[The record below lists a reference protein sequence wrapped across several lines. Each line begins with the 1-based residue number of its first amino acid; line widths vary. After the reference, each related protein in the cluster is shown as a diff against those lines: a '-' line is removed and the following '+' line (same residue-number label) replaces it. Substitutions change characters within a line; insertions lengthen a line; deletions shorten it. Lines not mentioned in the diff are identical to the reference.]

1 MIILTTSIVALAAWP
16 SVASADVS
24 LSDGKFGGGT
34 TGNSSPPGGVLPASV
49 KGTVSGAT
57 WSSTRWKIGSS
68 TACYDHNTWTSGDHA
83 IDFRSNNKNT
93 VTAPGG
99 PNNSYPVVYT
109 PYASN
114 DCSGNPSGSAYTLTN
129 ALNVT
134 GPGENHNLVERC
146 GINVMLV
153 LDESGSIASSNATGA
168 VRTATKSF
176 LVALSGTGSE
186 VSIVDFSSTA
196 GRPIPYTVVTPESIT
211 GTFNPYIDNTNGNGY
226 NPNGWTNWEAAF
238 QKVDE
243 ANGSKKADLVV
254 FMTDGDPTAMNKNGG
269 GVTEGLTEGDVEALQ
284 RAQFESN
291 DVKSDGSHVFMLGV
305 GAAVAVDN
313 PESADRLTAVSGFEK
328 YPPNPFGRADFTLV
342 KEFAGLAA
350 ALRQIVSELCGN
362 SVTITKQ
369 VDEGDGVFKPDPG
382 WKFTGDVSMNEGSYT
397 WVLPKPP
404 PDTGPRE
411 ETTNEQ
417 GVATFQWDL
426 SRPTAPSARATFS
439 FSEEV
444 NAGYAFVD
452 AECTVS
458 QTTRKRRRVLRRFTL
473 STPSGEVELA
483 PGQDASCLVRN
494 RIIPGTIEIEKN
506 ATPESSQPFDFMGSP
521 GIGNFTLVDN
531 RTDENVSEIFPNLP
545 PGTYTVS
552 ELVPA
557 GWELTGLTCTPA
569 GAATTIG
576 PQATITLAPGG
587 SVVCTYNDKK
597 IPLGTIQI
605 LKEANPQSDRAF
617 HFSGSPPLGD
627 FTLVDNGEDEPPEAS
642 RIFTGLQPGTYT
654 INEMVPDGWELTGI
668 ACSSEDGVTI
678 DEAEAEVRI
687 TIGRGTHVA
696 CTYGNAKIPLGT
708 IKILKEANPQ
718 SDHEFRFSGSPDP
731 LEAFT
736 LVDNGEDEPKSSR
749 TFENLPPATY
759 TVSEMVPEDWELT
772 GVACN
777 PADAV
782 TIDGAAVSI
791 TIGRGTSVA
800 CAYGDARIEPPPPD
814 PPRPPEPPTPPDPPP
829 PPTPPTP
836 PAPPTPGPSTR
847 LDVVKKMARVVRV
860 GRRVKFRLTVTNIGS
875 VTARNVRMAD
885 VPPAALRLSGLSA
898 SRRARQGRGYVSWRL
913 GNLAP
918 GERRTVRGSVLL
930 EAGSPGRKRNWVLA
944 TAINARLVSDRA
956 DARIARQGVAPRVT
970 G

>member
-458 QTTRKRRRVLRRFTL
+458 QTTRKRRRVLRRFSL

-506 ATPESSQPFDFMGSP
+506 ATPESSQ
-521 GIGNFTLVDN
+521 
-531 RTDENVSEIFPNLP
+531 
-545 PGTYTVS
+545 
-552 ELVPA
+552 
-557 GWELTGLTCTPA
+557 
-569 GAATTIG
+569 
-576 PQATITLAPGG
+576 
-587 SVVCTYNDKK
+587 
-597 IPLGTIQI
+597 
-605 LKEANPQSDRAF
+605 
-617 HFSGSPPLGD
+617 
-627 FTLVDNGEDEPPEAS
+627 
-642 RIFTGLQPGTYT
+642 
-654 INEMVPDGWELTGI
+654 
-668 ACSSEDGVTI
+668 
-678 DEAEAEVRI
+678 
-687 TIGRGTHVA
+687 
-696 CTYGNAKIPLGT
+696 
-708 IKILKEANPQ
+708 
-718 SDHEFRFSGSPDP
+718 EFRFHGLPRHRE
-731 LEAFT
+731 LHARRQQ
-736 LVDNGEDEPKSSR
+736 NGRERLRDIPQ
-749 TFENLPPATY
+749 PPAR
-759 TVSEMVPEDWELT
+759 DLH
-772 GVACN
+772 GQRA
-777 PADAV
+777 
-782 TIDGAAVSI
+782 G
-791 TIGRGTSVA
+791 
-800 CAYGDARIEPPPPD
+800 
-814 PPRPPEPPTPPDPPP
+814 
-829 PPTPPTP
+829 
-836 PAPPTPGPSTR
+836 
-847 LDVVKKMARVVRV
+847 
-860 GRRVKFRLTVTNIGS
+860 
-875 VTARNVRMAD
+875 
-885 VPPAALRLSGLSA
+885 
-898 SRRARQGRGYVSWRL
+898 SRRLGAHGTYLHSCGGRHDYRASGDDHARPRRLRGMHVQRQENPTGHNPNPEGSGPAERSCLPLLGIARPARGLHAGGQRGGRAAGVVTHLHRPSAGDLHDQRDGSRRL
-913 GNLAP
+913 GAHGHCLQ
-918 GERRTVRGSVLL
+918 L
-930 EAGSPGRKRNWVLA
+930 
-944 TAINARLVSDRA
+944 
-956 DARIARQGVAPRVT
+956 
-970 G
+970 

>member
-1 MIILTTSIVALAAWP
+1 MIILSISIVALAAWP

-57 WSSTRWKIGSS
+57 WSSTRWTIGPS
-68 TACYDHNTWTSGDHA
+68 TGCYNHGNFTSGTQT
-83 IDFRSNNKNT
+83 IDFRTNNKNT

-99 PNNSYPVVYT
+99 PDDSYAVVYT

-168 VRTATKSF
+168 GADRYQVLPGR
-176 LVALSGTGSE
+176 ALRDRLRGLHCRLQLDRRSPNPIHGGDGR
-186 VSIVDFSSTA
+186 VDRRDLYPVHRQQKP
-196 GRPIPYTVVTPESIT
+196 GGP
-211 GTFNPYIDNTNGNGY
+211 GY
-226 NPNGWTNWEAAF
+226 NPSGWTNWEAAF

-452 AECTVS
+452 ANCTVS
-458 QTTRKRRRVLRRFTL
+458 QTTRKRRRVLRRFSL

-483 PGQDASCLVRN
+483 PGQDASCVVRN

-506 ATPESSQPFDFMGSP
+506 ATPESSQEFPFTGSP

-576 PQATITLAPGG
+576 PQATITLVPGG
-587 SVVCTYNDKK
+587 SVVCTYNDEK

-617 HFSGSPPLGD
+617 RFSGSPGPLED
-627 FTLVDNGEDEPPEAS
+627 FTLVDNGEDEPPESS
-642 RIFTGLQPGTYT
+642 RTFTDLPPGTYT
-654 INEMVPDGWELTGI
+654 ISEMVPDGWELTGI
-668 ACSSEDGVTI
+668 ACNPEDAVTI
-678 DEAEAEVRI
+678 DGEAEVRI
-687 TIGRGTHVA
+687 TIGRGTSVA

-708 IKILKEANPQ
+708 IQILKEANPQ
-718 SDHEFRFSGSPDP
+718 SDREFRFSGSPDP

-736 LVDNGEDEPKSSR
+736 LVDNGEDESEASR
-749 TFENLPPATY
+749 TFTDLPPATY
-759 TVSEMVPEDWELT
+759 TVSEMVPENWELT
-772 GVACN
+772 GVACS
-777 PADAV
+777 PEDAV
-782 TIDGAAVSI
+782 TIDGAEVRI

-829 PPTPPTP
+829 PPPADPPTPPTP
-836 PAPPTPGPSTR
+836 GASTR
-847 LDVVKKMARVVRV
+847 LDVVKKMPRVVRV
-860 GRRVKFRLTVTNIGS
+860 GRRVKFRLTVTNIG
-875 VTARNVRMAD
+875 D
-885 VPPAALRLSGLSA
+885 GHGE
-898 SRRARQGRGYVSWRL
+898 GREDG
-913 GNLAP
+913 
-918 GERRTVRGSVLL
+918 
-930 EAGSPGRKRNWVLA
+930 
-944 TAINARLVSDRA
+944 
-956 DARIARQGVAPRVT
+956 
-970 G
+970 

>member
-1 MIILTTSIVALAAWP
+1 MYVAHAMAALLSRARGVIAALGALLALASWP

-68 TACYDHNTWTSGDHA
+68 TACYDHNTWTSGDHS
-83 IDFRSNNKNT
+83 IDFRTNNKNT

-99 PNNSYPVVYT
+99 PDDSYAVVYT

-114 DCSGNPSGSAYTLTN
+114 NCSGNPSGSAYTLTN

-134 GPGENHNLVERC
+134 GPGKNHDLVERC

-176 LVALSGTGSE
+176 LVALSGTGSQ

-254 FMTDGDPTAMNKNGG
+254 FMTDGDPTAMNKDGG

-313 PESADRLTAVSGFEK
+313 PQSADRLTAVSGFEK
-328 YPPNPFGRADFTLV
+328 YPPNPFGKADFTLV
-342 KEFAGLAA
+342 KDFAGLAA

-362 SVTITKQ
+362 SVTITKE

-404 PDTGPRE
+404 PNTGPRE

-426 SRPTAPSARATFS
+426 SRPTPPSARATFS
-439 FSEEV
+439 FSEQV
-444 NAGYAFVD
+444 NPGYTFVSAD
-452 AECTVS
+452 CTVS
-458 QTTRKRRRVLRRFTL
+458 QTTRKRRRVLRRFSL
-473 STPSGEVELA
+473 STPSGQVELA

-506 ATPESSQPFDFMGSP
+506 ATPESSQEFPFTGSP
-521 GIGNFTLVDN
+521 RIGNFTLVDN

-617 HFSGSPPLGD
+617 RFSGSPDPLKA
-627 FTLVDNGEDEPPEAS
+627 FTLVDNGEDEPPESS
-642 RIFTGLQPGTYT
+642 RTFTDLPPGTYT
-654 INEMVPDGWELTGI
+654 VNEMVPDGWELTGN
-668 ACSSEDGVTI
+668 CLQPRRRRHD
-678 DEAEAEVRI
+678 R
-687 TIGRGTHVA
+687 RGGCRSKLRSA
-696 CTYGNAKIPLGT
+696 AGLPL
-708 IKILKEANPQ
+708 
-718 SDHEFRFSGSPDP
+718 
-731 LEAFT
+731 
-736 LVDNGEDEPKSSR
+736 
-749 TFENLPPATY
+749 
-759 TVSEMVPEDWELT
+759 
-772 GVACN
+772 
-777 PADAV
+777 
-782 TIDGAAVSI
+782 
-791 TIGRGTSVA
+791 
-800 CAYGDARIEPPPPD
+800 
-814 PPRPPEPPTPPDPPP
+814 
-829 PPTPPTP
+829 
-836 PAPPTPGPSTR
+836 PAP
-847 LDVVKKMARVVRV
+847 MAMRESHWAQS
-860 GRRVKFRLTVTNIGS
+860 KS
-875 VTARNVRMAD
+875 
-885 VPPAALRLSGLSA
+885 
-898 SRRARQGRGYVSWRL
+898 
-913 GNLAP
+913 
-918 GERRTVRGSVLL
+918 
-930 EAGSPGRKRNWVLA
+930 
-944 TAINARLVSDRA
+944 
-956 DARIARQGVAPRVT
+956 
-970 G
+970 